1 MIFDDF
7 SMKFNIFF
15 DDFSK
20 FSKKR
25 LAWIRTHAR
34 LQPSF
39 YGHEAV
45 AITTPPRPRVRVK
58 GVHIEIMCNRTIN
71 TLNVKFTF
79 RVVPRVRV
87 KGVHIEIMWNRTTP

>member
-1 MIFDDF
+1 M
-7 SMKFNIFF
+7 FF

-58 GVHIEIMCNRTIN
+58 GVHIEIMCTRTIN

-79 RVVPRVRV
+79 RLLNEKFTFRFVN
-87 KGVHIEIMWNRTTP
+87 EIFTFLSRDVNYANQ